1 MITKIN
7 NDNRTR
13 KLSAGVFSFLLSPF
27 SFLVIICQ
35 LLLGSALLC
44 SCDDMFDPADENNRQ
59 AEDMT
64 EESKYAHG
72 LLIYAYGRLPYITTT
87 QTDIATDDAVTN
99 QTSSSLLNMATGTW
113 AADNNPMTQWN
124 ACKDGIQY
132 TNLFFQ
138 IVDKVKWAPSAASKQ
153 QMFIDRLK
161 GEAFGLRAIF
171 YYYLLQAHGGY
182 ADDGILYGVPLL
194 TKAEDGSSD
203 FNQPRATFAD
213 CVKQCFDDCDSA
225 MAYLPAKYEDISSDN
240 EIPAKY
246 KAVGANYSGY
256 NLVFG
261 NKAKNLLSGS
271 VAEAVKAQV
280 AVLAASPAFRE
291 QSGVTSAQAAT
302 LCANVLKRIGG
313 LDGFDKAGHQ
323 DWYKS
328 SFKTVIEGTSDIPEM
343 LWREDRRKNADQ
355 ERENFPPT
363 LYGNGRVNPSQNLVD
378 AFPMR
383 NGRPISDP
391 NSGYDAKNPYAN
403 RDPRLADNIIYNGM
417 TFRNTLVL
425 TGTYPKYDAKGN
437 PEYDDNLNYGSS
449 STRTGYYLK
458 KLLREDVS
466 PLASSLIEQQH
477 IYPRIRYTEL
487 FLDYAETANDAWG
500 PKADQAGAGFT
511 AYDVIKAIRE
521 RAGLATNEVGAAL
534 PEGDVYLE
542 ECASDQTKM
551 TNLIRNE
558 RRIELCFENKR
569 FWDIRRWMLPL
580 NETVKG
586 MKVDQNADGDLT
598 YTIIDVEERRY
609 DSSYQNYGPIP
620 KEEVLK
626 WSNLK
631 QNKGWR

>member
-13 KLSAGVFSFLLSPF
+13 KLSAGVFSFLLSPS
-27 SFLVIICQ
+27 SFFVIICQ

-99 QTSSSLLNMATGTW
+99 QKNNSLLNMATGTW
-113 AADNNPMTQWN
+113 AADNNPVSQWN
-124 ACKDGIQY
+124 GCKDGIQY
-132 TNLFFQ
+132 VNLFFS
-138 IVDKVKWAPSAASKQ
+138 IVDNVKWAPSAASKQ
-153 QMFIDRLK
+153 KMFIDRLK
-161 GEAFGLRAIF
+161 GEAFGLRAVF

-182 ADDGILYGVPLL
+182 ADDGMLYGVPLL
-194 TKAEDGSSD
+194 TTPEDGSSD

-213 CVKQCFDDCDSA
+213 CVKQCFADCDSA
-225 MAYLPAKYEDISSDN
+225 MAYLPADYVDIESEND
-240 EIPAKY
+240 IPAKY
-246 KAVGANYSGY
+246 KAIGANYSGY

-261 NKAKNLLSGS
+261 TKARNLMSGRI
-271 VAEAVKAQV
+271 AQAVKAQV

-302 LCANVLKRIGG
+302 LCADVLKRIGG
-313 LDGFDKAGHQ
+313 LDGFDNTGNI
-323 DWYKS
+323 WYKNAAKLEPS
-328 SFKTVIEGTSDIPEM
+328 ASEMPEM

-363 LYGNGRVNPSQNLVD
+363 LYGSGRVNPSQNLVD

-383 NGRPISDP
+383 NGRPITDP

-403 RDPRLADNIIYNGM
+403 RDPRLADNVIYNGM
-417 TFRNTLVL
+417 SFRKTEII
-425 TGTYPKYDAKGN
+425 TGTYPKINAKGN
-437 PEYDDNLNYGSS
+437 PEYDDNINYNST

-466 PLASSLIEQQH
+466 PLSSSLIEQQH
-477 IYPRIRYTEL
+477 IYPRIRYTEI
-487 FLDYAETANDAWG
+487 FLDYAEAANDAWG
-500 PKADQAGAGFT
+500 PKGDQAGVGFT

-521 RAGLATNEVGAAL
+521 RAGLATNEIGVAL
-534 PEGDVYLE
+534 PEGDAYLE
-542 ECASDQTKM
+542 ECASDQNKM
-551 TNLIRNE
+551 TTLIRNE

-569 FWDIRRWMLPL
+569 FWDLRRWMLPL

-586 MKVDQNADGDLT
+586 MRVDRNDETGELK
-598 YTIIDVEERRY
+598 YTIIDVEDRSY
-609 DSSYQNYGPIP
+609 DDSYQCYGPIP
-620 KEEVLK
+620 KEELLK